1 MNNVDLYWARSRVLE
16 YLSGFKFPEGISEVG
31 TIGGFLKEYQI
42 DLNPYLM
49 KVYDVS
55 FEDVLNAIKNNNQS
69 TGGRYIEIS
78 ERFYNIRGYGY
89 VKSLEDIENI
99 FVKNNIGKSVK
110 IKDIIKRKCF
120 GFQW

>member
-1 MNNVDLYWARSRVLE
+1 MNNVALYWARSRVLG
-16 YLSGFKFPEGISEVG
+16 YLSGFKFPEGVSEVG

-49 KVYDVS
+49 KAYDIS
-55 FEDVLNAIKNNNQS
+55 FEDVLNVIKNNNQS
-69 TGGRYIEIS
+69 
-78 ERFYNIRGYGY
+78 NGY

-99 FVKNNIGKSVK
+99 FVKNNSGKSVK
-110 IKDIIKRKCF
+110 IKDIIKRECF